1 MPPLFVL
8 GEITIIVK
16 LEEISLRVLLRSLP
30 IIVLGLIIFVPNAFA
45 ANSVTRLD
53 GASRYEVAVNVS
65 KQGWSSASTVVVANG
80 KAYADVLSAT
90 PLAYKNNAPILLTE
104 SSNLTTPTK
113 NRISQLKPSKVIVIG
128 GTISVS
134 NNVVNQIKSLG
145 VSTVERIGG
154 ASRYEVAENIAKK
167 LPGTSKAVIA
177 NGKAY
182 ADSMAI
188 GAYAARNGIPILLTT
203 SSSIPTPTKDAM
215 KSKGTT
221 STIVVGG
228 EISVSKSVY
237 SQLPSPTRIGG
248 SSRFEVAQN
257 IAKKYYSS
265 AKAAVISN
273 GYTYADALAGSV
285 LAAKQNRPM
294 LFTDAGSLPTPTRKA
309 IGNSDMSTFT
319 VLGGTISVKS
329 NVVSQLKNPIVGKK
343 IFIDAGHGGHD
354 SGAVGNGLYE
364 KNVNLDVAKLVN
376 TKLSNGGALPIMSRS
391 SDVYLTLSERVSKA
405 QSNNADLFVSI
416 HANSAAPS
424 ASGTE
429 TYYYT
434 TYESANS
441 KRLATEIQNRLY
453 AALNTKNRGVKIGNF
468 HVIRES
474 KMPSSLVELAF
485 MTNLSDATKLKSST
499 YKEKGAKAI
508 YDGIV
513 AYY

>member
-1 MPPLFVL
+1 MRIFLKAVPMLLL
-8 GEITIIVK
+8 GFF
-16 LEEISLRVLLRSLP
+16 L
-30 IIVLGLIIFVPNAFA
+30 FVPNVFA

-53 GASRYEVAVNVS
+53 GANRYEVAVNVS
-65 KQGWSSASTVVVANG
+65 KQGWSSASTVIVANG

-90 PLAYKNNAPILLTE
+90 PFAYRNNAPVLLTE
-104 SSNLTTPTK
+104 ASKLPTATK

-128 GTISVS
+128 GTVSVQ
-134 NNVVNQIKSLG
+134 NGVVSEIKKLG
-145 VSTVERIGG
+145 VSSVERIGG
-154 ASRYEVAENIAKK
+154 ANRYEVAANIANK
-167 LPGTSKAVIA
+167 LPSNSKAVIA
-177 NGKAY
+177 NGTAY
-182 ADSMAI
+182 ADSLAI
-188 GAYAARNGIPILLTT
+188 GAYAARNGIPILLT
-203 SSSIPTPTKDAM
+203 SSNSIPTATKNAM

-228 EISVSKSVY
+228 EVSISSTVY
-237 SQLPSPTRIGG
+237 KQLASPTRIGG
-248 SSRFEVAQN
+248 SNRYEVAAN
-257 IAKKYYSS
+257 VVKKYYSS
-265 AKAAVISN
+265 AKSAIISN
-273 GYTYADALAGSV
+273 GYAYADGLTGSV

-294 LFTDAGSLPTPTRKA
+294 MFTNASSLPTPTREV
-309 IGNSDMSTFT
+309 IGSKNMTTFT
-319 VLGGTISVKS
+319 VLGGTVSLQS

-343 IFIDAGHGGHD
+343 IFIDAGHGGTD

-364 KNVNLDVAKLVN
+364 KSVNLDVAKLIN
-376 TKLSNGGALPIMSRS
+376 TKLSNGGALPVMARTN
-391 SDVYLTLSERVSKA
+391 DTYLTLAQRVSKA
-405 QSNNADLFVSI
+405 QSNHADLFVSI
-416 HANSAAPS
+416 HANSATPA

-453 AALNTKNRGVKIGNF
+453 VALNTSNRGVKIGNF

-474 KMPSSLVELAF
+474 KMPSCLVELAF
-485 MTNLSDATKLKSST
+485 ISNVSDATKLKSST